1 MNKAILYARVASDTL
16 PNSEMALEN
25 QITTMRQYAEKNNLQ
40 VVEVIKEVERS
51 KKNLASVKEF
61 AEVIKQSGGTHLLVT
76 NLDRITR
83 NSKLYLKFCK
93 YLEKDSITLHQTEE
107 STFMSNIQS
116 CMAKFE
122 SEVLSERIKAGI
134 ARKKALVKSAETVAN
149 ESQSKPKKII
159 ADPYLLRELLIK
171 KRDFKAL
178 AEFNRQER
186 EKRA

>member
-61 AEVIKQSGGTHLLVT
+61 AEVIKQSGGTHLLIT

-107 STFMSNIQS
+107 STFMSNMQS

-122 SEVLSERIKAGI
+122 SEVLSKRIKAGI
-134 ARKKALVKSAETVAN
+134 ARKKELVEAKKDTETKPAVNPQALVWTK
-149 ESQSKPKKII
+149 
-159 ADPYLLRELLIK
+159 ADPWRMREV
-171 KRDFKAL
+171 R
-178 AEFNRQER
+178 RRER
-186 EKRA
+186 EKRAQRRAR